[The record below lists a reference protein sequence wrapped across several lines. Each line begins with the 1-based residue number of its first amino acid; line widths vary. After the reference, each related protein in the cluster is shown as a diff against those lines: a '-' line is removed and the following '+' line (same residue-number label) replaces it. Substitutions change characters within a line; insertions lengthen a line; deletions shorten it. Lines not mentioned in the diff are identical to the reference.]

1 MNPESTAAGRGTL
14 ARRFAALKLKAGRLD
29 PTLQG
34 ILWTICAGA
43 TFAVLNASLRT
54 LTLQI
59 DPFQVQFLRY
69 FLGLC
74 IMLVL
79 TLRIGLHAGLAA
91 SRPHSVMGHFTRG
104 AAHTVGLILWFIAL
118 PRIALAD
125 MTAIGFTGP
134 LFIMIGAYLFFKE
147 PMHWERW
154 MAALIGFAG
163 VMVVVGPKLAAS
175 GGYYTLIMLA
185 SAPAF
190 AASFLLT
197 KALTRVD
204 TPQNIVLWQSISVSI
219 LSLPMALLH
228 WTAPTPFQWAI
239 FLLTGF
245 LGSLGHY
252 CLTRSFQIADIS
264 ATQSVK
270 FLDLVWSAAIGW
282 LLFGDSP
289 SQSTILGG
297 TIICASTIWIAR
309 REANRASLATSAS
322 REAAREAERAPPV

>member
-1 MNPESTAAGRGTL
+1 MNPEPTAVGRGTL
-14 ARRFAALKLKAGRLD
+14 LRRLLAMKRRAGRLD

-34 ILWTICAGA
+34 ILWTMAAGGL
-43 TFAVLNASLRT
+43 FAVLNASLRK
-54 LTLQI
+54 LSLEL
-59 DPFQVQFLRY
+59 DPYQVQFLRY
-69 FLGLC
+69 FMGMWL
-74 IMLVL
+74 MLAL
-79 TLRIGLHAGLAA
+79 SARTGLAA
-91 SRPHSVMGHFTRG
+91 CWPHSVAGHFTRG
-104 AAHTVGLILWFIAL
+104 AAHTIGLILWFTAL
-118 PRIALAD
+118 PKIALAD

-154 MAALIGFAG
+154 LAALIGFAG
-163 VMVVVGPKLAAS
+163 VLVVVGPKLTAT

-185 SAPAF
+185 SAPMF

-204 TPQNIVLWQSISVSI
+204 TPQNIVLWQSISVSV
-219 LSLPMALLH
+219 LSLPMALLN
-228 WTAPTPFQWAI
+228 WNNPTMAQWGI
-239 FLLTGF
+239 VVFTGF

-282 LLFGDSP
+282 LLFADSP
-289 SQSTILGG
+289 SQSTIVGG

-309 REANRASLATSAS
+309 REANRASAATSAS
-322 REAAREAERAPPV
+322 RDAAIAAQRSPDGS

>member
-1 MNPESTAAGRGTL
+1 MNPDSTAAGRGTL
-14 ARRFAALKLKAGRLD
+14 RRRFSALKLKAGRFD
-29 PTLQG
+29 PTVKG

-43 TFAVLNASLRT
+43 LFAVLNASLRQ

-59 DPFQVQFLRY
+59 DPYQVQFLRY
-69 FLGLC
+69 FVGMW
-74 IMLVL
+74 IMLALVF
-79 TLRIGLHAGLAA
+79 RSGLATGLA
-91 SRPHSVMGHFTRG
+91 ICKPHSVMGHFTRG
-104 AAHTVGLILWFIAL
+104 AAHTIGLIFWFTAL
-118 PRIALAD
+118 PKVALAD

-134 LFIMIGAYLFFKE
+134 IFIMMGAYLFFKE

-154 MAALIGFAG
+154 LAALIGFAG
-163 VMVVVGPKLAAS
+163 VMVVVGPKLTAA
-175 GGYYTLIMLA
+175 GGYYNLVMLA
-185 SAPAF
+185 SAPMF

-219 LSLPMALLH
+219 LSLPMALMH
-228 WTAPTPFQWAI
+228 WTNPTAAQWSI
-239 FLLTGF
+239 VVLTAL

-252 CLTRSFQIADIS
+252 CLTRSFQVADIS

-282 LLFGDSP
+282 LMFSDSP

-309 REANRASLATSAS
+309 RESNRANRASVAASAS
-322 REAAREAERAPPV
+322 REAARESGPL

>member
-1 MNPESTAAGRGTL
+1 MNSDSTAVGRGTL
-14 ARRFAALKLKAGRLD
+14 QRRFSALKLKAGRLD
-29 PTLQG
+29 PTVKG

-43 TFAVLNASLRT
+43 LFAVLNASLRT

-69 FLGLC
+69 FLGMG
-74 IMLVL
+74 IMLAL
-79 TLRIGLHAGLAA
+79 AARTGLAA
-91 SRPHSVMGHFTRG
+91 CRPHSVAGHFTRG
-104 AAHTVGLILWFIAL
+104 AAHTIGLILWFTAL
-118 PRIALAD
+118 PKIALAD

-134 LFIMIGAYLFFKE
+134 LFIMMGAYLFFKE

-154 MAALIGFAG
+154 LAALIGFAG
-163 VMVVVGPKLAAS
+163 VMVVVGPKLTAA

-228 WTAPTPFQWAI
+228 WTAPTPAQWGI

-252 CLTRSFQIADIS
+252 CLTRSFQVADIS

-289 SQSTILGG
+289 SQSTIFGG

-322 REAAREAERAPPV
+322 REAAREAERSGPG

>member
-1 MNPESTAAGRGTL
+1 MNSDSTATGRGTL
-14 ARRFAALKLKAGRLD
+14 LRRFSALKLKAGRLD
-29 PTLQG
+29 PTLKG
-34 ILWTICAGA
+34 ILWTTCAGA
-43 TFAVLNASLRT
+43 VFAVLNGSLRT
-54 LTLQI
+54 LTLQL

-69 FLGLC
+69 FLGMW
-74 IMLVL
+74 IMLAL
-79 TLRIGLHAGLAA
+79 ALQSGLAA
-91 SRPHSVMGHFTRG
+91 CRPHSVAGHFTRG
-104 AAHTVGLILWFIAL
+104 AAHTVGLILWFTAL
-118 PRIALAD
+118 PKVSLAD

-134 LFIMIGAYLFFKE
+134 LFIMMGAYLFFKE

-154 MAALIGFAG
+154 LAALIGFAG
-163 VMVVVGPKLAAS
+163 VMVVVGPKLTAS
-175 GGYYTLIMLA
+175 GGYFTLVMLG

-228 WTAPTPFQWAI
+228 WQSPNAFQWSI
-239 FLLTGF
+239 FVLTGF

-252 CLTRSFQIADIS
+252 CLTRSFQVADIS

-282 LLFGDSP
+282 LLFADSP

-309 REANRASLATSAS
+309 RESNRASAANSAS
-322 REAAREAERAPPV
+322 REASLAAGRAPPV